1 MITDRQCAN
10 FLTAAIALL
19 LIGYGVNKCLAQPA
33 DNNVKRFDQSIVP
46 LPPQLHPN
54 GPRTAVE
61 ELSPNSRNAT
71 LSLNFDLATK
81 NLEDLKARVA
91 KGETISPSE
100 LAAKYSGDEEK
111 SKKLADWLAQQGFS
125 SIQVNHD
132 HTSVYATATVNQIE
146 KSLGAT
152 MKNVTYNGDTTPSAT
167 TPPMLPRDVG
177 DAVISINGLQPW
189 IKATKHSFSR
199 KVGVDAKTREESA
212 CNYTSYRVKDI
223 LRTYNADNLS
233 VLGQDAITGKGQ
245 TIAILIDTFPLT
257 ADLQKFWQ
265 MNNLRVTLQQI
276 QFINTQDPRA
286 QLPPPTGE
294 ETLDVEWTSGIAPGA
309 TIRVYGTGSLLY
321 KDIDRALDN
330 IIKDA
335 ATPGGPRFV
344 SISLG
349 AREDLVGLGQV
360 VSSNTRFLKLS
371 ALGVTTF
378 VSSGD
383 EGSNPSGLNQENHQ
397 RGPEIRVEYQAS
409 DPWIVSVGGTTLNFD
424 TRNSRLIGETAWRDS
439 GGGVS
444 DFVRRPSWQAAYAPI
459 SSPFRLVPDVSSVA
473 DGCPGGLVI
482 LKGEEW
488 RFGGTSWSAPMW
500 VGFAA
505 LIAEARQKQ
514 GKSRLGF
521 LGPSFYKLPRGVGLR
536 DITSGSNGAYSAGP
550 GWDPVT
556 GLGVPNVR
564 ELIQELQ

>member
-19 LIGYGVNKCLAQPA
+19 VIGYGVNKCLAQPA

-189 IKATKHSFSR
+189 IKATKHSVSR
-199 KVGVDAKTREESA
+199 KVGVDAKTREEPV
-212 CNYTSYRVKDI
+212 CNSPHYYTVKNI
-223 LRTYNADNLS
+223 LKTYNADNLS
-233 VLGQDAITGKGQ
+233 VGQDAITGKGQ
-245 TIAILIDTFPLT
+245 TIAILIDSFPLT

-294 ETLDVEWTSGIAPGA
+294 ETLDVEWSSGIAPGA
-309 TIRVYGTGSLLY
+309 TIRVYGTGSLNF

-349 AREDLVGLGQV
+349 AREDLVGLDQV
-360 VSSNTRFLKLS
+360 VSSASRFLKLS

-383 EGSNPSGLNQENHQ
+383 SGSNPSEPNAKNHE

-409 DPWIVSVGGTTLNFD
+409 DPWVVSVGGTTLNFD
-424 TRNSRLIGETAWRDS
+424 TSKSELIGETGWRGS

-444 DFVRRPSWQAAYAPI
+444 DFVRRPSWQAAYGLI
-459 SSPFRLVPDVSSVA
+459 SSPFRLVPDVSSAA
-473 DGCPGGLVI
+473 DSCPGGLVI
-482 LKGEEW
+482 LKGEDVGY
-488 RFGGTSWSAPMW
+488 GGTSWSTPMW
-500 VGFAA
+500 AGFGA

-514 GKSRLGF
+514 GKSQLGF
-521 LGPSFYKLPRGVGLR
+521 LGPSFYKLPRGVGFR
-536 DITSGSNGAYSAGP
+536 DITSGSNGAYSAGA